1 MTVTVTTW
9 LPLDDAHAEDTTTM
23 LGAMMRSGA
32 ALGAM
37 PVTFA
42 GRRYLAIL
50 GRRERDPGTVPVHAA
65 MAAAA

>member
-9 LPLDDAHAEDTTTM
+9 LPLDGCHAKDTTEM

-32 ALGAM
+32 AVGAM

-50 GRRERDPGTVPVHAA
+50 GQRHQGAA
-65 MAAAA
+65 DAGAGLAAAA

>member
-9 LPLDDAHAEDTTTM
+9 LPLDGCHAKDTTEM

-32 ALGAM
+32 AVGAM

-42 GRRYLAIL
+42 GRPLPSRSSASAIRAL
-50 GRRERDPGTVPVHAA
+50 PDAGAGL
-65 MAAAA
+65 AAAA

>member
-9 LPLDDAHAEDTTTM
+9 LPLDGCHAKDTTEM

-32 ALGAM
+32 AVGAM

-50 GRRERDPGTVPVHAA
+50 GQRRPGAA
-65 MAAAA
+65 DGGTGLAAAA